1 MHPIEDLL
9 HQHPFFG
16 QFDNATIALLA
27 GCGSNVHFHPGEALF
42 HESGQADAFFVV
54 RTGRVSI
61 QVHDPAVG
69 DVVVDT
75 VDAGE
80 VVGWSWIVAPYR
92 WSFDA
97 VATLETSAVRFDAE
111 CLRAKCDA
119 DPAVGYTFLRQVT
132 QVMAHRLTSARTRL
146 LDLYGER
153 S

>member
-1 MHPIEDLL
+1 MHPIEELL

-16 QFDNATIALLA
+16 QFDAATIALLA
-27 GCGSNVHFHPGEALF
+27 GCATNVHFHPNEALF
-42 HESGQADAFFVV
+42 HESGQADAFYVL

-61 QVHDPAVG
+61 QVHDPASG
-69 DVVVDT
+69 NLVVDT
-75 VDAGE
+75 VEAGE
-80 VVGWSWIVAPYR
+80 VVGWSWIVEPYR

-97 VATLETSAVRFDAE
+97 VAILETSAVRFDAA
-111 CLRAKCDA
+111 CLREKCAA
-119 DPAVGYTFLRQVT
+119 DPAVGYQFLRQVT